1 MKLTKTVRAV
11 LIFSTILC
19 LVSGMVFASAAET
32 GVYIGN
38 TSFYEKG
45 AKIAQWKMDCYVYHT
60 ANTSTSMTIS
70 KLAVYIS
77 NSGDYPITQGT
88 FRVVDANSK
97 EHSSPMDDIPDYGI
111 ASGVNKRMEMNWK
124 SYCSLIGSTN
134 QYSKTVLTHFD
145 TSYSDEWSAWLNG
158 YWYNGKTGYTVDK
171 NS

>member
-32 GVYIGN
+32 QKSLGTATFNVSGASKAYWTMGCYVSYTEN
-38 TSFYEKG
+38 TS
-45 AKIAQWKMDCYVYHT
+45 
-60 ANTSTSMTIS
+60 SSLTIS
-70 KLAVYIS
+70 KLAVYI
-77 NSGDYPITQGT
+77 NNKGDYPITQGT

-111 ASGVNKRMEMNWK
+111 APGTNKRIEMNWK

-145 TSYSDEWSAWLNG
+145 TSYSDEWSAWLNA
-158 YWYNGKTGYTVDK
+158 YWSGSNSISIDK
-171 NS
+171 NQ